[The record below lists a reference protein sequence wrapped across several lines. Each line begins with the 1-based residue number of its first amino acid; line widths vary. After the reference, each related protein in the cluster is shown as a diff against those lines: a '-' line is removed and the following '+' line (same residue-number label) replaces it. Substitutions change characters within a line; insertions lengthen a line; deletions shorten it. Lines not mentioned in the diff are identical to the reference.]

1 VGSKFCGRGRNVM
14 ERNIK
19 LNQLKSGLDTA
30 FVDYTH
36 NSSLAYRPEFI
47 SNDYQNG
54 KKVLSSLEYEL
65 LHCDA
70 FSISVAFIKMSG
82 IAPLLQVFK
91 QLESRGIPGRILTT
105 DYLTFSEPEA
115 FDKLNSL
122 KNISL
127 KMYQTEGEKDGFH
140 TKGYIFKDGKIYRII
155 VGSSNLTASAI
166 TVNQEWNTK
175 IVSSENG
182 AVAKDIISEFD
193 RLWNSER
200 ACDYVD
206 FIEDYRIRYKIKKE
220 QQKLARESEVISIEK
235 YKLEPNSMQV
245 KFIESVMDLYESGE
259 NRALLISSTGTGKTY
274 ASAFALREMLQ
285 KRAKE
290 TGRNVRALFLVH
302 REQIAKQALRSY
314 KNVFGERYSFGLLSG
329 NSKNYKSDILFSTMQ
344 MMAREDIMK
353 KFNAND
359 FDIIIIDEVH
369 RAGANSYQRIMNYF
383 TPRFWMGMTASP
395 DRTDGYDIY
404 GLFNHNIAYE
414 IRLQQA
420 MEEKLLCP
428 FHYFGITDLE
438 VDGHVIDDDDL
449 KNVQN
454 FAKLVCDDRVQY
466 IMQQIEYYGYSG
478 DRVRGLMFCSSKEE
492 AKTLSVKFNMR
503 GLRTIVLTGDS
514 SQNEREDA
522 ILRLEQNEQENA
534 LDYILT
540 VDIFNEG
547 VDVPAVNQ
555 VIMLRPT
562 ESPIVFI
569 QQLGRGLRKY
579 AGKEYVVILD
589 FIGNYMNNFMIP
601 IALSGDRTYNKDTIR
616 KYVREGSR
624 VIPGESTIHF
634 DEISKKR
641 IFESIDSSK
650 TTKSFLKEKYF
661 ALKYKL
667 GRVPNILDFYEYGE
681 IDPMLFI
688 QYSRSYDQF
697 VKTVDKDFN
706 IMFGDR
712 EEAILE
718 FISSLVNGKRVH
730 ELLMLKCILNNEKM
744 SPDTYRELLEEKGE
758 IYREADYVSALN
770 VLGKVFVNAPSEK
783 KRYSNIEFISMDYAK
798 NGMLRRASAF
808 YSLFSNNAFVN
819 EVESLVKYG
828 LKRYEDLFKN
838 HDEDNL
844 VLYEKYSR
852 KDVCRILNWE
862 HDDSSTVYGYR
873 IKHNTCPIFV
883 TYEKKDDIA
892 NSTKYE
898 DQFINNQLFSWMTRS
913 KVSLESPE
921 SQKIIN
927 YSKIGLKIYLFIKK
941 SDGEGTDFYYMGK
954 VSPIDYMQTEIENDN
969 GQKLPIMNF
978 KMKLE
983 HSVREDIYEY
993 FVG

>member
-1 VGSKFCGRGRNVM
+1 M

-200 ACDYVD
+200 ACDYAD

-235 YKLEPNSMQV
+235 YKLEQNSMQV

-369 RAGANSYQRIMNYF
+369 RAGADSYQRIMNYF

-616 KYVREGSR
+616 KYVMEGSR

-744 SPDTYRELLEEKGE
+744 SPDAYRELLEEKGE

-798 NGMLRRASAF
+798 NGILRRASAF

>member
-1 VGSKFCGRGRNVM
+1 MTRRG
-14 ERNIK
+14 
-19 LNQLKSGLDTA
+19 
-30 FVDYTH
+30 
-36 NSSLAYRPEFI
+36 
-47 SNDYQNG
+47 
-54 KKVLSSLEYEL
+54 
-65 LHCDA
+65 
-70 FSISVAFIKMSG
+70 
-82 IAPLLQVFK
+82 
-91 QLESRGIPGRILTT
+91 
-105 DYLTFSEPEA
+105 
-115 FDKLNSL
+115 
-122 KNISL
+122 
-127 KMYQTEGEKDGFH
+127 TE
-140 TKGYIFKDGKIYRII
+140 
-155 VGSSNLTASAI
+155 
-166 TVNQEWNTK
+166 
-175 IVSSENG
+175 
-182 AVAKDIISEFD
+182 
-193 RLWNSER
+193 
-200 ACDYVD
+200 
-206 FIEDYRIRYKIKKE
+206 
-220 QQKLARESEVISIEK
+220 
-235 YKLEPNSMQV
+235 
-245 KFIESVMDLYESGE
+245 
-259 NRALLISSTGTGKTY
+259 KTY
-274 ASAFALREMLQ
+274 ASAFALREILR
-285 KRAKE
+285 KREKE
-290 TGRNVRALFLVH
+290 TGRNVRALFVVH
-302 REQIAKQALRSY
+302 REQIAKQAVKSY
-314 KNVFGERYSFGLLSG
+314 KNVFGEKYSFGLLSG
-329 NSKNYKSDILFSTMQ
+329 NSKDYNSDLLFSTMQ
-344 MMAREDIMK
+344 MMAREDIMT

-369 RAGANSYQRIMNYF
+369 RAGADSYQRIMDYF
-383 TPRFWMGMTASP
+383 MPRFWIGMTASP

-404 GLFNHNIAYE
+404 GLFDHNIAYE

-438 VDGHVIDDDDL
+438 VDGHIIDDNAI

-454 FAKLVCDDRVQY
+454 FTNLVCDDRVNY
-466 IMQQIEYYGYSG
+466 IMQQMDYYGYSG
-478 DRVRGLMFCSSKEE
+478 DKVKGLMFCRNKDE
-492 AKTLSVKFNMR
+492 AEQLSAKFNMR
-503 GLRTIVLTGDS
+503 GLRTLVLTGDN
-514 SQNEREDA
+514 SQREREEA
-522 ILRLEQNEQENA
+522 ILRLEQDESENA
-534 LDYILT
+534 LDYIIT

-555 VIMLRPT
+555 VVMLRPT

-579 AGKEYVVILD
+579 DGKEYVVILD

-650 TTKSFLKEKYF
+650 TTKNLLREKYF

-667 GRVPNILDFYEYGE
+667 GRIPNVFDFYEYGE

-688 QYSRSYDQF
+688 QYSKSYDQF
-697 VKTVDKDFN
+697 VKSVDKDFTVS
-706 IMFGDR
+706 FSDK

-718 FISSLVNGKRVH
+718 FISSLVNGKRIH
-730 ELLMLKCILNNEKM
+730 ELLMISSLLNNEKI
-744 SPDTYRELLEEKGE
+744 SLETYKILLEEKGE
-758 IYREADYVSALN
+758 KYRESDYVSALN
-770 VLGKVFVNAPSEK
+770 VLGKVFVNAPAEK
-783 KRYSNIEFISMDYAK
+783 KRYNDIEFIRTDEAK
-798 NGMLRRASAF
+798 NGMLRRATLF
-808 YSLFSNNAFVN
+808 CSLFNNTRFVN
-819 EVESLVKYG
+819 EMKCLVRYG
-828 LKRYEDLFKN
+828 LRRYEDLFKN

-883 TYEKKDDIA
+883 TYEKKEDIA

-913 KVSLESPE
+913 KVSLESQE

-927 YSKIGLKIYLFIKK
+927 YKEIGLKIYLFIKK

-954 VSPIDYMQTEIENDN
+954 VSPVDYMQTEIKNDK

-993 FVG
+993 FVD

>member
-1 VGSKFCGRGRNVM
+1 M

-369 RAGANSYQRIMNYF
+369 LAGADSYQRIMNYF
-383 TPRFWMGMTASP
+383 TPRFWIGMTASP

>member
-1 VGSKFCGRGRNVM
+1 M
-14 ERNIK
+14 
-19 LNQLKSGLDTA
+19 
-30 FVDYTH
+30 
-36 NSSLAYRPEFI
+36 
-47 SNDYQNG
+47 
-54 KKVLSSLEYEL
+54 
-65 LHCDA
+65 
-70 FSISVAFIKMSG
+70 
-82 IAPLLQVFK
+82 
-91 QLESRGIPGRILTT
+91 
-105 DYLTFSEPEA
+105 
-115 FDKLNSL
+115 
-122 KNISL
+122 
-127 KMYQTEGEKDGFH
+127 
-140 TKGYIFKDGKIYRII
+140 
-155 VGSSNLTASAI
+155 
-166 TVNQEWNTK
+166 
-175 IVSSENG
+175 
-182 AVAKDIISEFD
+182 
-193 RLWNSER
+193 
-200 ACDYVD
+200 
-206 FIEDYRIRYKIKKE
+206 
-220 QQKLARESEVISIEK
+220 
-235 YKLEPNSMQV
+235 
-245 KFIESVMDLYESGE
+245 
-259 NRALLISSTGTGKTY
+259 
-274 ASAFALREMLQ
+274 
-285 KRAKE
+285 
-290 TGRNVRALFLVH
+290 RALFVVH
-302 REQIAKQALRSY
+302 REQIAKQAVKSY
-314 KNVFGERYSFGLLSG
+314 KNVFGEKYSFGLLSG
-329 NSKNYKSDILFSTMQ
+329 NSKDYNSDLLFSTMQ
-344 MMAREDIMK
+344 MMAREDIMT

-369 RAGANSYQRIMNYF
+369 RAGADSYQRIMDYF
-383 TPRFWMGMTASP
+383 MPRFWIGMTASP

-404 GLFNHNIAYE
+404 GLFDHNIAYE

-438 VDGHVIDDDDL
+438 VDGHIIDDNAI

-454 FAKLVCDDRVQY
+454 FTNLVCDDRVNY
-466 IMQQIEYYGYSG
+466 IMQQMDYYGYSG
-478 DRVRGLMFCSSKEE
+478 DKVKGLMFCRNKDE
-492 AKTLSVKFNMR
+492 AEQLSAKFNMR
-503 GLRTIVLTGDS
+503 GLRTLVLTGDN
-514 SQNEREDA
+514 SQREREEA
-522 ILRLEQNEQENA
+522 ILRLEQDESENA
-534 LDYILT
+534 LDYIIT

-555 VIMLRPT
+555 VVMLRPT

-579 AGKEYVVILD
+579 DGKEYVVILD

-650 TTKSFLKEKYF
+650 TTKNLLREKYF

-667 GRVPNILDFYEYGE
+667 GRIPNVFDFYEYGE

-688 QYSRSYDQF
+688 QYSKSYDQF
-697 VKTVDKDFN
+697 VKSVDKDFTVS
-706 IMFGDR
+706 FSDK

-718 FISSLVNGKRVH
+718 FISSLVNGKRIH
-730 ELLMLKCILNNEKM
+730 ELLMISSLLNNEKI
-744 SPDTYRELLEEKGE
+744 SLETYKILLEEKGE
-758 IYREADYVSALN
+758 KYRESDYVSALN
-770 VLGKVFVNAPSEK
+770 VLGKVFVNAPAEK
-783 KRYSNIEFISMDYAK
+783 KRYNDIEFISTDEAK
-798 NGMLRRASAF
+798 NGMLRRATLF
-808 YSLFSNNAFVN
+808 YSLFNNTRFVN
-819 EVESLVKYG
+819 EMKCLVRYG
-828 LKRYEDLFKN
+828 LRRYEDLFKN

-883 TYEKKDDIA
+883 TYEKKEDIA

-898 DQFINNQLFSWMTRS
+898 DRFINNQLFSWMTRS

-927 YSKIGLKIYLFIKK
+927 YKEIGLKIYLFIKK

-954 VSPIDYMQTEIENDN
+954 VSPVDYMQTEIKNDK

-993 FVG
+993 FVD

>member
-1 VGSKFCGRGRNVM
+1 M
-14 ERNIK
+14 EKNINLK
-19 LNQLKSGLDTA
+19 QLKSGLNTA
-30 FVDYTH
+30 FINYTCDS
-36 NSSLAYRPEFI
+36 NLAYRPEFI

-82 IAPLLQVFK
+82 IEPLLQIFK
-91 QLESRGIPGRILTT
+91 QLENRGVPGRILTT

-122 KNISL
+122 NNIKL
-127 KMYQTEGEKDGFH
+127 KMYQTEGQRDGFH

-155 VGSSNLTASAI
+155 VGSSNLTSSAI
-166 TVNQEWNTK
+166 TINQEWNTK
-175 IVSSENG
+175 LVSSEEG
-182 AVAKDIISEFD
+182 SIAKDIVSEFD
-193 RLWNSER
+193 RLWNSDR
-200 ACDYVD
+200 ALDYNE
-206 FIEDYRIRYKIKKE
+206 FIADYRVRYKIKKE
-220 QQKLARESEVISIEK
+220 QQKLAKESEVISIEK

-245 KFIESVMDLYESGE
+245 KFIENVMELYENGE

-274 ASAFALREMLQ
+274 ASAFALREILR
-285 KRAKE
+285 KREKE
-290 TGRNVRALFLVH
+290 TGRNVRALFVVH
-302 REQIAKQALRSY
+302 REQIAKQALKSY
-314 KNVFGERYSFGLLSG
+314 KNVFGEKYSFGLLSG
-329 NSKNYKSDILFSTMQ
+329 NSKDYNSDLLFSTMQ
-344 MMAREDIMK
+344 MMAREDIMT

-369 RAGANSYQRIMNYF
+369 RAGADSYQRIMDYF
-383 TPRFWMGMTASP
+383 MPRFWIGMTASP

-404 GLFNHNIAYE
+404 GLFDHNIAYE

-438 VDGHVIDDDDL
+438 VDGHIIDDNAI

-454 FAKLVCDDRVQY
+454 FTNLVCDDRVNY
-466 IMQQIEYYGYSG
+466 IMQQMDYYGYSG
-478 DRVRGLMFCSSKEE
+478 DKVKGLMFCRNKDE
-492 AKTLSVKFNMR
+492 AEQLSAKFNMR
-503 GLRTIVLTGDS
+503 GLRTLVLTGDN
-514 SQNEREDA
+514 SQREREEA
-522 ILRLEQNEQENA
+522 ILRLEQDESENA
-534 LDYILT
+534 LDYIIT

-547 VDVPAVNQ
+547 VDMPAVNQ
-555 VIMLRPT
+555 VVMLRPT

-579 AGKEYVVILD
+579 EGKEYVVILD

-650 TTKSFLKEKYF
+650 TTKNLLREKYF

-667 GRVPNILDFYEYGE
+667 GRIPNVLDFYEYGE

-688 QYSRSYDQF
+688 QYSKSYDQF
-697 VKTVDKDFN
+697 VKSVDKDFTVS
-706 IMFGDR
+706 FSDK

-718 FISSLVNGKRVH
+718 FISSLVNGKRIH
-730 ELLMLKCILNNEKM
+730 ELLMISSLLNNEKI
-744 SPDTYRELLEEKGE
+744 SLETYKILLEEKGE
-758 IYREADYVSALN
+758 KYRESDYVSALN
-770 VLGKVFVNAPSEK
+770 VLGKVFVNAPAEK
-783 KRYSNIEFISMDYAK
+783 KRYNDIEFISTDEAK
-798 NGMLRRASAF
+798 NGMLRRATLF
-808 YSLFSNNAFVN
+808 YSLFNNTRFVN
-819 EVESLVKYG
+819 EMKCLVRYG
-828 LKRYEDLFKN
+828 LRRYEELFKN

-883 TYEKKDDIA
+883 TYEKKEDIA

-927 YSKIGLKIYLFIKK
+927 YKEIGLKIYLFIKK

-954 VSPIDYMQTEIENDN
+954 VSPVDYMQTEIKNDKR
-969 GQKLPIMNF
+969 QKLPIMNF

-993 FVG
+993 FVD

>member
-1 VGSKFCGRGRNVM
+1 MCAEMRIVM
-14 ERNIK
+14 KENTNLEKIK
-19 LNQLKSGLDTA
+19 AGLNTA
-30 FVDYTH
+30 FVDYAN

-47 SNDYQNG
+47 SNNYQNG

-82 IAPLLQVFK
+82 IEPLLQVFK
-91 QLESRGIPGRILTT
+91 QLENRGVPGRILTT

-122 KNISL
+122 NNIKL

-155 VGSSNLTASAI
+155 VGSSNLTSSAI
-166 TVNQEWNTK
+166 TINQEWNTK
-175 IVSSENG
+175 LVSSEDG
-182 AVAKDIISEFD
+182 SIAKDIVSEFD

-200 ACDYVD
+200 ALDYNE
-206 FIEDYRIRYKIKKE
+206 FIADYRVRYKIKKE
-220 QQKLARESEVISIEK
+220 QQKLAKESEVISIEK

-245 KFIESVMDLYESGE
+245 KFIENVMELYENGE

-274 ASAFALREMLQ
+274 ASAFALREILR
-285 KRAKE
+285 KREKE
-290 TGRNVRALFLVH
+290 TGRNVRALFVVH
-302 REQIAKQALRSY
+302 REQIAKQALKSY
-314 KNVFGERYSFGLLSG
+314 KNVFGEKYSFGLLSG
-329 NSKNYKSDILFSTMQ
+329 NSKDYNSDLLFSTMQ
-344 MMAREDIMK
+344 MMAREDIMT

-369 RAGANSYQRIMNYF
+369 RAGADSYQRIMDYF
-383 TPRFWMGMTASP
+383 MPRFWIGMTASP

-404 GLFNHNIAYE
+404 GLFDHNIAYE

-438 VDGHVIDDDDL
+438 VDGHIIDDNAI

-454 FAKLVCDDRVQY
+454 FTNLVCDDRVNY
-466 IMQQIEYYGYSG
+466 IMQQMDYYGYSG
-478 DRVRGLMFCSSKEE
+478 DKVKGLMFCRNKDE
-492 AKTLSVKFNMR
+492 AEQLSAKFNMR
-503 GLRTIVLTGDS
+503 GLRTLVLTGDN
-514 SQNEREDA
+514 SQREREEA
-522 ILRLEQNEQENA
+522 ILRLEQDESENA
-534 LDYILT
+534 LDYIIT

-547 VDVPAVNQ
+547 VDMPAVNQ
-555 VIMLRPT
+555 VVMLRPT

-579 AGKEYVVILD
+579 EGKEYVV
-589 FIGNYMNNFMIP
+589 
-601 IALSGDRTYNKDTIR
+601 
-616 KYVREGSR
+616 
-624 VIPGESTIHF
+624 
-634 DEISKKR
+634 
-641 IFESIDSSK
+641 
-650 TTKSFLKEKYF
+650 
-661 ALKYKL
+661 
-667 GRVPNILDFYEYGE
+667 ILDFYEYGE

-688 QYSRSYDQF
+688 QYSKSYDQF
-697 VKTVDKDFN
+697 VKSVDKDFTVS
-706 IMFGDR
+706 FSDK

-718 FISSLVNGKRVH
+718 FISSLVNGKRIH
-730 ELLMLKCILNNEKM
+730 ELLMISSLLNNEKI
-744 SPDTYRELLEEKGE
+744 SLETYKILLEEKGE
-758 IYREADYVSALN
+758 KYRESDYVSALN
-770 VLGKVFVNAPSEK
+770 VLGKVFVNAPAEK
-783 KRYSNIEFISMDYAK
+783 KRYNDIEFISTDEAK
-798 NGMLRRASAF
+798 NGMLRRATLF
-808 YSLFSNNAFVN
+808 YSLFNNTRFVN
-819 EVESLVKYG
+819 EMKCLVRYG
-828 LKRYEDLFKN
+828 LRRYEDLFKN

-883 TYEKKDDIA
+883 TYEKKEDIA

-927 YSKIGLKIYLFIKK
+927 YKEIGLKIYLFIKK

-954 VSPIDYMQTEIENDN
+954 VSPVDYMQTEIKNDK

-993 FVG
+993 FVD

>member
-1 VGSKFCGRGRNVM
+1 MKENTNL
-14 ERNIK
+14 EK
-19 LNQLKSGLDTA
+19 LKAGLNTA
-30 FVDYTH
+30 FVDYAN

-47 SNDYQNG
+47 SNSYQNG

-82 IAPLLQVFK
+82 IEPLLQVFK
-91 QLESRGIPGRILTT
+91 QLENRGVPGRILTT
-105 DYLTFSEPEA
+105 DYLTFSEPEV

-122 KNISL
+122 NNIKL

-155 VGSSNLTASAI
+155 VGSSNLTSSAI
-166 TVNQEWNTK
+166 TINQEWNTK
-175 IVSSENG
+175 LVSSEDG
-182 AVAKDIISEFD
+182 SIAKDIVSEFD

-200 ACDYVD
+200 ALDYNE
-206 FIEDYRIRYKIKKE
+206 FIADYRVRYKIKKE
-220 QQKLARESEVISIEK
+220 QQKLAKESEVISIEK

-245 KFIESVMDLYESGE
+245 KFIENVMELYENGE
-259 NRALLISSTGTGKTY
+259 NRAL
-274 ASAFALREMLQ
+274 
-285 KRAKE
+285 
-290 TGRNVRALFLVH
+290 
-302 REQIAKQALRSY
+302 
-314 KNVFGERYSFGLLSG
+314 
-329 NSKNYKSDILFSTMQ
+329 
-344 MMAREDIMK
+344 
-353 KFNAND
+353 
-359 FDIIIIDEVH
+359 
-369 RAGANSYQRIMNYF
+369 
-383 TPRFWMGMTASP
+383 
-395 DRTDGYDIY
+395 
-404 GLFNHNIAYE
+404 
-414 IRLQQA
+414 
-420 MEEKLLCP
+420 EEKLLCP

-438 VDGHVIDDDDL
+438 VDGHIIDDNAI

-454 FAKLVCDDRVQY
+454 FTNLVCDDRVNY
-466 IMQQIEYYGYSG
+466 IMQQMDYYGYSG
-478 DRVRGLMFCSSKEE
+478 DKVKGLMFCRNKDE
-492 AKTLSVKFNMR
+492 AEQLSAKFNMR
-503 GLRTIVLTGDS
+503 GLRTLVLTGDN
-514 SQNEREDA
+514 SQREREEA
-522 ILRLEQNEQENA
+522 ILRLEQDESENA
-534 LDYILT
+534 LDYIIT

-555 VIMLRPT
+555 VVMLRPT

-579 AGKEYVVILD
+579 EGKEYVVILD

-650 TTKSFLKEKYF
+650 TTKNLLREKYF

-667 GRVPNILDFYEYGE
+667 GRIPNVLDFYEYGE

-688 QYSRSYDQF
+688 QYSKSYDQF
-697 VKTVDKDFN
+697 VKSVDKDFTVS
-706 IMFGDR
+706 FSDK

-718 FISSLVNGKRVH
+718 FISSLVNGKRIH
-730 ELLMLKCILNNEKM
+730 ELLMISSLLNNEKI
-744 SPDTYRELLEEKGE
+744 SLETYKILLEEKGE
-758 IYREADYVSALN
+758 KYRESDYVSALN
-770 VLGKVFVNAPSEK
+770 VLGKVFVNAPAEK
-783 KRYSNIEFISMDYAK
+783 KRYNDIEFISTDEAK
-798 NGMLRRASAF
+798 NGMLRRATLF
-808 YSLFSNNAFVN
+808 YSLFNNTRFVN
-819 EVESLVKYG
+819 EMKCLVRYG
-828 LKRYEDLFKN
+828 LRRYEDLFKN

-883 TYEKKDDIA
+883 TYEKKEDIA

-927 YSKIGLKIYLFIKK
+927 YKEIGLKIYLFIKK

-954 VSPIDYMQTEIENDN
+954 VSPVDYMQTEIKNDK

-993 FVG
+993 FVD